1 MERKKLGK
9 CQVALI
15 SQDEQGPMLSVRFAC
30 VSNRAAKPQR
40 GQLEL
45 HQGLLGLF
53 HGQICGAGRLA
64 RTTLRVAKTMFQA
77 RRKPPSGWRGK
88 APTFFKKAWQHF
100 RGRVEPRRQS
110 FACSMFQ
117 NKMLLPDAD
126 AAEEMFASD
135 AAADELRAGR
145 LLSLRDH
152 FPAETFPAM
161 KIRLRDS
168 AHAVQ
173 RQLSAVLTC
182 CIPSKQP
189 CAERTTNR
197 QLPCWLRFAKR
208 DLQSAKPRHS
218 SLQKPMGR
226 FILLA
231 DAFLATA
238 HERLS
243 RHQACLSMSPF
254 QRKLCCKSKDIASKD
269 QCETPKGCSRS
280 SWSLYSQRCT
290 CKWL

>member
-1 MERKKLGK
+1 MDTFLGVVERRLKGESLRESPLGRYKEKKISWCLNEAMLDMERKKLGK

-15 SQDEQGPMLSVRFAC
+15 SQDAQGPMLSVRFAC

-53 HGQICGAGRLA
+53 HGQICGARRLA

-77 RRKPPSGWRGK
+77 RRKPPSGRR
-88 APTFFKKAWQHF
+88 HF
-100 RGRVEPRRQS
+100 TKRLGS
-110 FACSMFQ
+110 IFAEGFQ

-168 AHAVQ
+168 ARAVQ
-173 RQLSAVLTC
+173 RQLSAAQSSRVAFPVNNPARNGQLTDSC
-182 CIPSKQP
+182 
-189 CAERTTNR
+189 
-197 QLPCWLRFAKR
+197 
-208 DLQSAKPRHS
+208 
-218 SLQKPMGR
+218 
-226 FILLA
+226 LA
-231 DAFLATA
+231 
-238 HERLS
+238 
-243 RHQACLSMSPF
+243 
-254 QRKLCCKSKDIASKD
+254 
-269 QCETPKGCSRS
+269 G
-280 SWSLYSQRCT
+280 
-290 CKWL
+290 